1 MSYPEKIKFARETL
15 LMTQEELALEL
26 GVTPIT
32 VCRWETGKVEP
43 SIKAKKAFPLTRIMA
58 NTKEQ
63 ISRNMRSNK
72 SKDTKPE
79 LMLRKELWR
88 RGLRYRKNYKPL
100 AGKPDIVFL
109 RAQIAVFVDG
119 KMWHGY
125 DWEHPKNDFK
135 SHQDFWIPK
144 IEHNMERDFEV
155 TQNLIELGW
164 LVLRFWDFEI
174 KKDVAAC
181 ADKIEQ
187 AYRNRTESEARDA
200 EIQIN

>member
-1 MSYPEKIKFARETL
+1 
-15 LMTQEELALEL
+15 MT
-26 GVTPIT
+26 
-32 VCRWETGKVEP
+32 K
-43 SIKAKKAFPLTRIMA
+43 IMA

-88 RGLRYRKNYKPL
+88 RGLRYRKNYKSL

-125 DWEHPKNDFK
+125 DWERQKNDFK

-174 KKDVAAC
+174 KRDVTAC

-187 AYRNRTESEARDA
+187 AYRNRM
-200 EIQIN
+200 

>member
-1 MSYPEKIKFARETL
+1 
-15 LMTQEELALEL
+15 
-26 GVTPIT
+26 
-32 VCRWETGKVEP
+32 
-43 SIKAKKAFPLTRIMA
+43 MA

-88 RGLRYRKNYKPL
+88 RGLRYRKNYKSL

-125 DWEHPKNDFK
+125 DWERQKHDFK

-155 TQNLIELGW
+155 TQDLIALGW

-181 ADKIEQ
+181 AAKIEQ

-200 EIQIN
+200 EIQID